1 MLRGK
6 KGDTDPCG
14 VWREAGLPPA
24 VGLWNAGLG
33 VEVSFAPGMLVLS
46 CPQPIALQPSG
57 LVKDTESSNKDAQL
71 GA

>member
-1 MLRGK
+1 MMDVFYSGSLEQK
-6 KGDTDPCG
+6 FLYSLLT
-14 VWREAGLPPA
+14 
-24 VGLWNAGLG
+24 VGLWSAGLG

-46 CPQPIALQPSG
+46 CPQPIALQPPG